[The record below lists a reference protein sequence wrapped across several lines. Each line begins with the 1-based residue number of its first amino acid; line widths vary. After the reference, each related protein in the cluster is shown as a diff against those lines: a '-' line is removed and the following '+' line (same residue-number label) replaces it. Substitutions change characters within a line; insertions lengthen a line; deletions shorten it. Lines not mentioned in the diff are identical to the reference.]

1 MNYYDTFKMTNGD
14 IDIVGN
20 DLALVGGQEEMRQN
34 AENRL
39 SVNKSEWFLNLG
51 LGLSYKDIR
60 GKGVRDSDIEYW
72 VRECILQDE
81 RIKEV
86 RKVTISRNAPL
97 RTADIDVT
105 IIDPYGEELILS
117 GVIDIG

>member
-1 MNYYDTFKMTNGD
+1 MIYYDTFKMTNGD

-20 DLALVGGQEEMRQN
+20 DLALVAGQEEMRQN
-34 AENRL
+34 VENRL
-39 SVNKSEWFLNLG
+39 AVNKAEWFLNLG

-86 RKVTISRNAPL
+86 RKVTVDRNAAL

>member
-1 MNYYDTFKMTNGD
+1 MIYYDTFKMTNGD

-34 AENRL
+34 VENRL
-39 SVNKSEWFLNLG
+39 AVNKDEWFLNLD
-51 LGLSYKDIR
+51 LGLSYKDIT

-72 VRECILQDE
+72 IRECILQDE
-81 RIKEV
+81 RIREV
-86 RKVTISRNAPL
+86 RKVEIKRDIEL
-97 RTADIDVT
+97 RTADIDVV
-105 IIDPYGEELILS
+105 IMDPYGEELSLS

>member
-1 MNYYDTFKMTNGD
+1 MIYYDTFKMTNGD

-20 DLALVGGQEEMRQN
+20 DLALVGCQEEMRQN
-34 AENRL
+34 TENRL
-39 SVNKSEWFLNLG
+39 AVNKTEWFLNLG

-72 VRECILQDE
+72 IRECILQDE

-86 RKVTISRNAPL
+86 RKVTIDRNAEL

>member
-1 MNYYDTFKMTNGD
+1 MIYYDTFKMTNGD

-34 AENRL
+34 VENRL
-39 SVNKSEWFLNLG
+39 AINKDEWFLNLD
-51 LGLSYKDIR
+51 LGLSYKDIT

-72 VRECILQDE
+72 IRECILQDE
-81 RIKEV
+81 RIREV
-86 RKVTISRNAPL
+86 RKVEIKRDIEL
-97 RTADIDVT
+97 RTADIDVV
-105 IIDPYGEELILS
+105 IIDPYGEELSLS

>member
-39 SVNKSEWFLNLG
+39 SVNKTEWFLNLG

-60 GKGVRDSDIEYW
+60 GKGVSDSDIEYW
-72 VRECILQDE
+72 IRECVLQDE

-86 RKVTISRNAPL
+86 RKVTVNRNAPL

>member
-39 SVNKSEWFLNLG
+39 SVNKTEWFLNLG

-60 GKGVRDSDIEYW
+60 GKGVSDSDIEYW
-72 VRECILQDE
+72 IRECVLQDE

-86 RKVTISRNAPL
+86 RKVTVDRNAAL